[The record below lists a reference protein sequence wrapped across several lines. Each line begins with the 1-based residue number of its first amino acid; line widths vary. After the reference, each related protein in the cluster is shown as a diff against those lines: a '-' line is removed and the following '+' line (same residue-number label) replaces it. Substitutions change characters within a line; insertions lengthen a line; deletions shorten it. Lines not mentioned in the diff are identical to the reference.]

1 MAPTPGSKPLRGL
14 KVEHFKIWG
23 PYEIIPNIRGRQLKN
38 RYGWN
43 RNFKHLKRQNDDAFG
58 APFWRRSHRNESEI
72 PVLFYI
78 QKIKIFIEK
87 NVPTTTITTFPPI
100 ISLLLSCSRK
110 LSLEKTLS
118 PLTFSPFLFWI
129 WLSDLR
135 SFGSAMS
142 MSDLD
147 FSSNAGEYKN
157 FRQINRDRKFI
168 WLFLF
173 GFWLLYLCCL
183 YFFAKKTDE
192 KIGKWWRKAFLFSFP
207 FLSRNHILWH
217 KWVSYLLL
225 RWKFWKGCGHMAFS
239 KSVRGRMFLRVGGYW
254 KSWEKFVRFQ

>member
-23 PYEIIPNIRGRQLKN
+23 GPYEITPNIRGRQLKN
-38 RYGWN
+38 RKGWN

-110 LSLEKTLS
+110 LSREDTLPS
-118 PLTFSPFLFWI
+118 NFL
-129 WLSDLR
+129 
-135 SFGSAMS
+135 
-142 MSDLD
+142 
-147 FSSNAGEYKN
+147 
-157 FRQINRDRKFI
+157 
-168 WLFLF
+168 
-173 GFWLLYLCCL
+173 
-183 YFFAKKTDE
+183 
-192 KIGKWWRKAFLFSFP
+192 
-207 FLSRNHILWH
+207 
-217 KWVSYLLL
+217 
-225 RWKFWKGCGHMAFS
+225 AFS
-239 KSVRGRMFLRVGGYW
+239 LLDLAL
-254 KSWEKFVRFQ
+254 

>member
-1 MAPTPGSKPLRGL
+1 MRVERRSRLGTNTRIEAPSRVKSRTLQNIG
-14 KVEHFKIWG
+14 G
-23 PYEIIPNIRGRQLKN
+23 PYEITPNIRGRQLKN
-38 RYGWN
+38 KKGWN

-142 MSDLD
+142 MSDFD

-157 FRQINRDRKFI
+157 FRQISRDRKFI

-173 GFWLLYLCCL
+173 GFWFVVLVLSVLLC
-183 YFFAKKTDE
+183 
-192 KIGKWWRKAFLFSFP
+192 
-207 FLSRNHILWH
+207 
-217 KWVSYLLL
+217 
-225 RWKFWKGCGHMAFS
+225 
-239 KSVRGRMFLRVGGYW
+239 
-254 KSWEKFVRFQ
+254 